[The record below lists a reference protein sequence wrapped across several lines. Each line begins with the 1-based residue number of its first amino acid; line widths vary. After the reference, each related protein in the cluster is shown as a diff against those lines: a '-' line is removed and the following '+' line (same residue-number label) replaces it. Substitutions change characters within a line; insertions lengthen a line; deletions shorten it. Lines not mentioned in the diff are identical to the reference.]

1 MNKADKICCRAA
13 SVCSTLGTILLVL
26 IILMFVPLTVPKLL
40 GYQPY
45 TVISGSME
53 PAIATGS
60 LVYVRDV
67 EPEAVAAK
75 EVIAYYGGRDRD
87 SVITHRVMEN
97 NVSEREFITKGDANA
112 ASDMTPVLYHNLIG
126 KVELAVPKLGFAAQ
140 FFSDRNGK
148 HAVICLISLAVVLH
162 IMSRILSRRQD
173 KNMD

>member
-87 SVITHRVMEN
+87 SVITHRVVEN

-112 ASDMTPVLYHNLIG
+112 ANDVTPVPYHNL
-126 KVELAVPKLGFAAQ
+126 LGCVKITIPSLGYAAQ
-140 FFSDRNGK
+140 LLTIREGK
-148 HAVICLISLAVVLH
+148 FAMIGVIGVAMVLSLIAAKLN
-162 IMSRILSRRQD
+162 RRR
-173 KNMD
+173 KT